1 MLLILPDEG
10 VGVNQLLN
18 SPETT
23 TALFAPGGEN
33 QQVALSLPKFS
44 FSADLTFNNAL
55 KSMGILTP
63 FSEQADFS
71 AMVSGGKTTLTDVRQ
86 QAAISIGEYGIGT
99 SSNTEVKT
107 NIRKAGKTTELTFDR
122 PFLFAI
128 TSDSSIDREI
138 PLLIGVVNKP
148 SVS

>member
-1 MLLILPDEG
+1 
-10 VGVNQLLN
+10 
-18 SPETT
+18 
-23 TALFAPGGEN
+23 
-33 QQVALSLPKFS
+33 
-44 FSADLTFNNAL
+44 
-55 KSMGILTP
+55 MGILTP

-107 NIRKAGKTTELTFDR
+107 NIRKAGKTTELTIDR

-148 SVS
+148 SVT